1 MNLPSN
7 EKGETIVYDKKYK
20 AYKAKLIGSVG
31 AGQTL
36 FKLTGYDG
44 KDEGYALW
52 DSEKMGWSK
61 KIKKLNKMM

>member
-1 MNLPSN
+1 MPVN
-7 EKGETIVYDKKYK
+7 EKGDTIVYDKKYK
-20 AYKAKLIGSVG
+20 PYKAKKIGDLG
-31 AGQTL
+31 RGQTL

-61 KIKKLNKMM
+61 KIKRLKKVSA